1 MSADTDA
8 TSDDTCNVPCIITC
22 GLNKYFTKD
31 NAPVAAPAGPVI
43 INPSPT
49 KKPAG
54 NIKIY
59 SLFHHILSF
68 CCFLFLFK
76 CNNIDFIIFKVIE
89 VCHLVQR
96 FQYQL
101 LIIYL
106 D

>member
-8 TSDDTCNVPCIITC
+8 TSDDTCSVPCIITC

-31 NAPVAAPAGPVI
+31 NAPVTVPAGPVI

-54 NIKIY
+54 NI
-59 SLFHHILSF
+59 FHYFIILLF

>member
-54 NIKIY
+54 NIKYIHY
-59 SLFHHILSF
+59 
-68 CCFLFLFK
+68 
-76 CNNIDFIIFKVIE
+76 FIIYYYFAVFYFFLNVII
-89 VCHLVQR
+89 
-96 FQYQL
+96 
-101 LIIYL
+101 LIL
-106 D
+106 